1 MYADRVTDSM
11 QKAIDET
18 NRRRKI
24 QMEYNL
30 AHQITPESV
39 RRAIDS
45 LEETVYG
52 GDYSTVSIVQ
62 EEQAAYGT
70 KTDARS
76 PEELIIQLE
85 EQMKKAASRL
95 EFEDA
100 ARIRDQIRQ
109 IKKGIRD

>member
-1 MYADRVTDSM
+1 M

-18 NRRRKI
+18 NRRRKL

-39 RRAIDS
+39 RRVIDS
-45 LEETVYG
+45 LEETLYG
-52 GDYSTVSIVQ
+52 GDYSTVPLVQ
-62 EEQAAYGT
+62 EEQASYG
-70 KTDARS
+70 AAGAAPGAGES
-76 PEELIIQLE
+76 PEELIIHLE
-85 EQMKKAASRL
+85 QQMKKAASQL
-95 EFEDA
+95 EFEEA